1 MIRCLLAIVIALLMS
16 RAYPVPLAAEDRK
29 MPGPL
34 DFKLTD
40 IDGKEFDLA
49 RLKGKV
55 VLIVNVAS
63 ECGYTPQYKGLQEL
77 YSKYEKDGLVIVGIP
92 SNDFGRQ
99 EPGSNEE
106 IKKFCTTR
114 YKVTFPMMAKAV
126 VRGEGQLPLYK
137 VLIEATPDDSGRI
150 QQVAWNFE
158 KFLIGRDGQV
168 VGRFKSAVAPESEE
182 LLRAIRRELEKS
194 PPQQN

>member
-1 MIRCLLAIVIALLMS
+1 MCRGIFLGLTLVLGWGSAVS
-16 RAYPVPLAAEDRK
+16 FSWAEDK
-29 MPGPL
+29 SMPGPL

-40 IDGKEFDLA
+40 IDGKEFDLSQ
-49 RLKGKV
+49 LKGKV

-63 ECGYTPQYKGLQEL
+63 ECGYTPQYEGLQEL
-77 YSKYEKDGLVIVGIP
+77 YKKYEKAGLVVIGIP

-137 VLIEATPDDSGRI
+137 VLIEATPNEKGQV

-158 KFLIGRDGQV
+158 KFLIGRDGRV
-168 VGRFKSAVAPESEE
+168 AGRFKSAVDPESEE
-182 LLRAIRRELEKS
+182 LLKAIRRELDK
-194 PPQQN
+194 PVPKN

>member
-1 MIRCLLAIVIALLMS
+1 MRHKLFLGFILFLICGGTLSYL
-16 RAYPVPLAAEDRK
+16 PAEDAK
-29 MPGPL
+29 MPSPL

-40 IDGKEFDLA
+40 IDGKEFDLSQ
-49 RLKGKV
+49 LKGKV

-63 ECGYTPQYKGLQEL
+63 ECGYTPQYEGLQEL
-77 YSKYEKDGLVIVGIP
+77 YKKFEKAGLVVIGIP

-137 VLIEATPDDSGRI
+137 VLIEATPNEKGQV

-158 KFLIGRDGQV
+158 KFLIGRDGRV

-182 LLRAIRRELEKS
+182 LLKAIRRELDK
-194 PPQQN
+194 PAPKN

>member
-1 MIRCLLAIVIALLMS
+1 MNRLLCTGVCLILVGGNCVFPILAEE
-16 RAYPVPLAAEDRK
+16 PK

-40 IDGKEFDLA
+40 IDGKEFDLS

-63 ECGYTPQYKGLQEL
+63 ECGYTPQYAGLQEL
-77 YSKYEKDGLVIVGIP
+77 YQKYEKAGLVVIGIP
-92 SNDFGRQ
+92 CNDFGRQ
-99 EPGSNEE
+99 EPGTNEE
-106 IKKFCTTR
+106 IKKFCTTQ

-137 VLIEATPDDSGRI
+137 VLIEATPNDKGQL

-158 KFLIGRDGQV
+158 KFLIGRDGRV
-168 VGRFKSAVAPESEE
+168 VGRFKSAVAPDAEE
-182 LLRAIRRELEKS
+182 LVKAIQRELDK
-194 PPQQN
+194 PAPKQ

>member
-1 MIRCLLAIVIALLMS
+1 VVI
-16 RAYPVPLAAEDRK
+16 
-29 MPGPL
+29 
-34 DFKLTD
+34 
-40 IDGKEFDLA
+40 
-49 RLKGKV
+49 
-55 VLIVNVAS
+55 
-63 ECGYTPQYKGLQEL
+63 
-77 YSKYEKDGLVIVGIP
+77 GIP

-137 VLIEATPDDSGRI
+137 VLIEATPNEKGQL

-158 KFLIGRDGQV
+158 KFLIGRDGRV

-182 LLRAIRRELEKS
+182 LLKAIRRELDK
-194 PPQQN
+194 PVPKN